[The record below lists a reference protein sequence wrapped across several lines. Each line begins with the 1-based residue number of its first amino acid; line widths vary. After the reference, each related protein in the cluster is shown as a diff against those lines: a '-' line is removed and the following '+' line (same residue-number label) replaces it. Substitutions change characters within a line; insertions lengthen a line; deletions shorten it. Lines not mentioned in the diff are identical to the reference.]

1 MFYTYL
7 LFFYRKC
14 VNNQVFYRKGD
25 PHPYCKNA
33 CEDRTMCGEVQ
44 VPEEHLEVSYI
55 TYNVEYIMSS

>member
-1 MFYTYL
+1 M
-7 LFFYRKC
+7 LFVFQFFIHLSCFHRKC

-44 VPEEHLEVSYI
+44 VPEDHLEVCLAYVTI
-55 TYNVEYIMSS
+55 

>member
-1 MFYTYL
+1 M
-7 LFFYRKC
+7 FYRKC

-44 VPEEHLEVSYI
+44 VPEDHLEVNLAEKI
-55 TYNVEYIMSS
+55 WQIMTINK